1 MSKSD
6 QFWQYARE
14 ATLSAYYAKTNE
26 VKLGLLE
33 LARTWTQAALQERA
47 SSRSIRVSSAGPGL
61 RQIASSKVELIW
73 FNVIGR
79 SPSRALSHSGQ
90 HE

>member
-14 ATLSAYYAKTNE
+14 AMLSAGYAKSDE
-26 VKLGLLE
+26 VKQGLLE

-47 SSRSIRVSSAGPGL
+47 SMDDHDTAAEALPRKEGWMTASTGRSSAQFRWQRG
-61 RQIASSKVELIW
+61 V
-73 FNVIGR
+73 
-79 SPSRALSHSGQ
+79 
-90 HE
+90 